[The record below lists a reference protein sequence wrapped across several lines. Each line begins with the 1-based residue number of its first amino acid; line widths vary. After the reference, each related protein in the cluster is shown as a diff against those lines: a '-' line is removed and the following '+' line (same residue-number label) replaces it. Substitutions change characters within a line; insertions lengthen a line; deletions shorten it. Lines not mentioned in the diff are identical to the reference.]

1 MIFRGISKKYRHIKR
16 YRKIVEV
23 LLKNGFGFAIEA
35 MDLHQFIPLSKRLKK
50 IDTSSPEEGRA
61 KRLRKVLEEL
71 GPTFVKLGQLLSTRP
86 DLIPVEYIEEFEKLQ
101 DEVPAMDFSDVVE
114 VLNNSLPNSY
124 SQYFSDLDSTPLA
137 SASIGQVHKAVLNS
151 GQEVVVKVQRP
162 NIKSTIETDIEIM
175 LTLAQLM
182 ENRIFSDSFFDPVEV
197 VNEFSEIITEEL
209 DYRIEAKNYKRFKR
223 NFSEEEDVK
232 VAKIYNDLTNKKV
245 LTMEYIKGIG
255 IKQVDSKIE
264 RKELAQVISDSF
276 MKQILIDG
284 FFHGD
289 PHPGNI
295 LITCDY
301 KLALIDFG
309 VVGQLNR
316 DDKEIIASLF
326 ISVIKKEVDG
336 IVDALL
342 ELGMLT
348 EEIDLK
354 PFKRDFYKLLDRYHG
369 VALEEIEI
377 GVILN
382 KILEL
387 AYCYKIKLPIE
398 FILLGKSMVTIEGV
412 VEKLDPEFNFIK
424 SAQPF
429 IKEILKQRYN
439 PKRIASDL
447 FSETKDFLEVL
458 KKLPDDSKEVFE
470 LLKKDKL
477 QVNMKHLELDRL
489 ISKLDIVI
497 NRLSVSIIVT
507 ALIIGSS
514 LIMLS
519 DRGTMLFGYP
529 IIGVTGYIIAAFLG
543 IWLVISI
550 LRSGRF

>member
-1 MIFRGISKKYRHIKR
+1 MIFRGISKRYRHIKR

-23 LLKNGFGFAIEA
+23 LLKNGFGFVIEA
-35 MDLHQFIPLSKRLKK
+35 MDLHQFIPLSKRLKN
-50 IDTSSPEEGRA
+50 INTSSPEESRA

-86 DLIPVEYIEEFEKLQ
+86 DLIPAEYIEEFEKLQ
-101 DEVPAMDFSDVVE
+101 DKVPAMDFSDVVE
-114 VLNNSLPNSY
+114 ELNNSLSGSY
-124 SQYFSDLDSTPLA
+124 SQHFSNVDSTPLA

-182 ENRIFSDSFFDPVEV
+182 KNRIFSDSFFDPVEI

-209 DYRIEAKNYKRFKR
+209 DYRIEAKNYKRFKK
-223 NFSEEEDVK
+223 NFSKEEDVK

-255 IKQVDSKIE
+255 VKQVDNKIE
-264 RKELAQVISDSF
+264 RKKLAQVISDSF

-295 LITCDY
+295 LITSDY

-316 DDKEIIASLF
+316 DDKEVIASLF
-326 ISVIKKEVDG
+326 ISVIKKDVDG

-342 ELGMLT
+342 ELGMVT
-348 EEIDLK
+348 EEIDLNS
-354 PFKRDFYKLLDRYHG
+354 FKRDFYKLLDRYHG

-387 AYCYKIKLPIE
+387 AYSYKIKLPIE

-412 VEKLDPEFNFIK
+412 VEKLDPEFNFVEAAK
-424 SAQPF
+424 PF

-439 PKRIASDL
+439 PKRVANDL

-458 KKLPDDSKEVFE
+458 KQLPDDSKEIFE
-470 LLKKDKL
+470 LLKQDKL
-477 QVNMKHLELDRL
+477 QINMKHLELDRL

-519 DRGTMLFGYP
+519 DRGQMLFGYP

>member
-1 MIFRGISKKYRHIKR
+1 MVFKGISKKYRHIKR

-23 LLKNGFGFAIEA
+23 LLKNGFGFVIDA

-50 IDTSSPEEGRA
+50 INISSPEKSKAE
-61 KRLRKVLEEL
+61 RLRKVLEEL
-71 GPTFVKLGQLLSTRP
+71 GPTFVKLGQLLSTRS
-86 DLIPVEYIEEFEKLQ
+86 DLIPTEYIDEFEKLQ
-101 DEVPAMDFSDVVE
+101 DKVPAMDFSDVVE
-114 VLNNSLPNSY
+114 QLNNSLPDGY
-124 SQYFSDLDSTPLA
+124 KQYFSELDPTPLA
-137 SASIGQVHKAVLNS
+137 SASIGQVHKAILKS

-162 NIKSTIETDIEIM
+162 RIKSIIETDIEIM

-182 ENRIFSDSFFDPVEV
+182 KKRIFADSFFDPVEV
-197 VNEFSEIITEEL
+197 VNEFSEIIIEEL
-209 DYRIEAKNYKRFKR
+209 DYRIEAKNYRRFKK
-223 NFSEEEDVK
+223 NFAKEKKVK
-232 VAKIYNDLTNKKV
+232 IAKIYNDLTTKEV
-245 LTMEYIKGIG
+245 LTMEYIKGVG
-255 IKQVDSKIE
+255 LKQIDEQKR
-264 RKELAQVISDSF
+264 RKSLARTISDSF
-276 MKQILIDG
+276 LKQILIDG

-295 LITCDY
+295 LITNNY

-326 ISVIKKEVDG
+326 ISVIKKDVDK
-336 IVDALL
+336 IVEALL
-342 ELGMLT
+342 ELGMVT
-348 EEIDLK
+348 EEIDLNS
-354 PFKRDFYKLLDRYHG
+354 FKRDFYKLLDRYHG

-377 GVILN
+377 GVIMN

-387 AYCYKIKLPIE
+387 AYSYKLKLPME
-398 FILLGKSMVTIEGV
+398 FILLGKSMVTIEGI
-412 VEKLDPEFNFIK
+412 VEELDPEFNFVK
-424 SAQPF
+424 ATKPF
-429 IKEILKQRYN
+429 IKEILKQKYN
-439 PKRIASDL
+439 PKRIANDFFAETLNFLDL
-447 FSETKDFLEVL
+447 L
-458 KKLPDDSKEVFE
+458 KQLPDDSKEI
-470 LLKKDKL
+470 LAMIKNDKL
-477 QVNMKHLELDRL
+477 RLNIKHLELDRL

-519 DRGTMLFGYP
+519 DKGHMLFGYP
-529 IIGVTGYIIAAFLG
+529 LIGVTGYIIAAFLG